1 MGLFSPAW
9 MTDKKAKTAKAIAA
23 VEKIADP
30 NQLKEIAF
38 NAPLQ
43 EVQNAAVD
51 RINDQEILT
60 AIAEHRGGFAY
71 IKARKK
77 LDLSHR
83 KQFILTYEDI
93 NRVSEAIMDGLDDD
107 VFLEECVLK
116 QIMDLPCVK
125 KYFSE
130 NTRKDGLYKLI
141 VCALANIRDQKYLYG
156 VVMGDIDG
164 PLEMDK
170 HNYEMYKSGVF
181 RGWSIPLCEAA
192 VWNITD
198 EDMLFDIANVKF
210 FGIWR
215 AAISR
220 MHDKDNLQKLVDKYG
235 TYYDTEGW
243 AAQKQLEGRW
253 IIYSPLK
260 NIPLGGFEPDNDPF
274 KTVINKPWKQ

>member
-51 RINDQEILT
+51 RINDQDVLT
-60 AIAEHRGGFAY
+60 AISEHRGGFAY

-77 LDLSHR
+77 LDLPHR
-83 KQFILTYEDI
+83 KQFVLTYEDI
-93 NRVSEAIMDGLDDD
+93 DRVSEAIMDGLNDDA
-107 VFLEECVLK
+107 FLEESVLK
-116 QIMDLPCVK
+116 HIMDLPCVK
-125 KYFSE
+125 NS
-130 NTRKDGLYKLI
+130 KDSLTKLI
-141 VCALANIRDQKYLYG
+141 VCALANIHDQKYLYG

-164 PLEMDK
+164 SLEMDK

-181 RGWSIPLCEAA
+181 RGWSITLCEAA

-210 FGIWR
+210 DQIWR
-215 AAISR
+215 PAISR
-220 MHDKDNLQKLVDKYG
+220 MHDKENLQKLIDKYG

-243 AAQKQLEGRW
+243 AAQKQLEGGW
-253 IIYSPLK
+253 IFYTPLK
-260 NIPLGGFEPDNDPF
+260 STSLYFEPDNAPF
-274 KTVINKPWKQ
+274 KTVIFKPWKR